1 MWQCASKVQSLFQYL
16 MSYRVTKRELQHMI
30 LMKEAK
36 TKSNI
41 KRGEMGEREK
51 KERKGERDYGH
62 S

>member
-1 MWQCASKVQSLFQYL
+1 
-16 MSYRVTKRELQHMI
+16 MI

-41 KRGEMGEREK
+41 KRGKMGEREK